1 MKRKKFRVMVVDD
14 DHDILDL
21 IAYNLSKEGFK
32 VKSVAESADALRAA
46 RKFQPDLIILDIM
59 MPHPNGIELC
69 RELRKTSDF
78 VHTPI
83 FFLTARSEPYF
94 KQAALDTGGDEFI
107 EKVMGLRALT
117 QKVKHVLSHDIVIQ
131 KGFRELKFGPLTL
144 HRSTRTATWHEQSLA
159 LSEPEFEILYF
170 FMQNPKLELTARELM
185 DLLWGSEYYFP
196 EGSIDTH
203 IENLNRK
210 AGLILIER
218 TADFRYRLIRLKE

>member
-1 MKRKKFRVMVVDD
+1 MVVDD

-32 VKSVAESADALRAA
+32 VKPVAESTEALRAA
-46 RKFQPDLIILDIM
+46 RKFHPDLIILDIM

-69 RELRKTSDF
+69 RELRKSSDF

-117 QKVKHVLSHDIVIQ
+117 QKVKHVLTNHIVIQ
-131 KGFRELKFGPLTL
+131 KGIRELRLGQLALFRHSLTL
-144 HRSTRTATWHEQSLA
+144 FVKDKEVA
-159 LSEPEFEILYF
+159 LSQPEFEILYF
-170 FMQNPKLELTARELM
+170 FMQNSTLALSAKELLT
-185 DLLWGSEYYFP
+185 LLWGSEYYFP
-196 EGSIDTH
+196 EGSVDAHID
-203 IENLNRK
+203 NLNHK
-210 AGLILIER
+210 AGRILIER
-218 TADFRYRLIRLKE
+218 TADYRYRLTGWL